1 MEGELAMANM
11 VTVYSTAACPYCVL
25 AKNYLDSKGVA
36 YEAVDVGADRA
47 KAEEMIKKSGQM
59 GVPVLDIGGKII
71 VGFDKAAI
79 DAALK

>member
-1 MEGELAMANM
+1 MAKK
-11 VTVYSTAACPYCVL
+11 VLVYSTAACPYCVL
-25 AKNYLDSKGVA
+25 AKNYLDSKKVA
-36 YEAVDVGADRA
+36 YEAFDVGADRA

>member
-1 MEGELAMANM
+1 MAKK
-11 VTVYSTAACPYCVL
+11 VLVYSTAACSYCVL
-25 AKNYLDSKGVA
+25 AKNYLDSKKIV
-36 YEAVDVGADRA
+36 YEAFDVGADRA